1 MMQYFYACCPQ
12 DENSDEEPLI
22 DVVGFNF
29 KNNTYKVSL
38 GLPDWVA
45 KSVDSGGYYTFYTQ
59 IGRNVFDAVIKYAKV
74 NNFGKIKRILENFV
88 EDSYERFYA
97 ISNPHENLI
106 DAVIIDLETKT
117 YNTIIGASDSI
128 LDGDSNVRFQ
138 LVSQYMLDLIID
150 GLKQRIFK
158 KSEISI

>member
-1 MMQYFYACCPQ
+1 MMQYFYACCLQ
-12 DENSDEEPLI
+12 DKNFDEEPLI

-45 KSVDSGGYYTFYTQ
+45 ESVDRNGNYTFYTQ
-59 IGRNVFDAVIKYAKV
+59 IGRTVFDAVIKYARV
-74 NNFGKIKRILENFV
+74 NNFGKIKRILGDFV

-117 YNTIIGASDSI
+117 YNTIVGASDSI
-128 LDGDSNVRFQ
+128 LDGDNVRFQ

-150 GLKQRIFK
+150 GLKQREFK
-158 KSEISI
+158 ENKFTL

>member
-1 MMQYFYACCPQ
+1 MMQYFYTYCSQ

-29 KNNTYKVSL
+29 KNNTYEVSL

-45 KSVDSGGYYTFYTQ
+45 ELVDRDGNYTFYTQ

-74 NNFGKIKRILENFV
+74 NNFGKIKRILGDFV

-117 YNTIIGASDSI
+117 YNTIVGASDSI
-128 LDGDSNVRFQ
+128 LDGDNVRFQ
-138 LVSQYMLDLIID
+138 LVSQYMLELIID
-150 GLKQRIFK
+150 GLKQRGLKENKFTL
-158 KSEISI
+158 

>member
-1 MMQYFYACCPQ
+1 MMQYFYTYCSQ

-29 KNNTYKVSL
+29 KNNTYEVSL

-45 KSVDSGGYYTFYTQ
+45 ESVDRNGNYTFYTQ
-59 IGRNVFDAVIKYAKV
+59 IGRNVFDAVIKYARV
-74 NNFGKIKRILENFV
+74 NNFGKIKRILGDFV

-97 ISNPHENLI
+97 ISNPHENLV

-117 YNTIIGASDSI
+117 YNTIVGASDSI
-128 LDGDSNVRFQ
+128 LDGDSNVHFH

-150 GLKQRIFK
+150 GLKQREFK
-158 KSEISI
+158 ENKFTL